1 VKIAFW
7 KKLLSHFTDLVLE
20 KKQSN
25 YSDKLEIVLSRGR
38 IALCTKNAMYSFEDL
53 YLNFR
58 TSFSKIDISGYKVEK
73 VLVLGAG
80 LLSVPYILEKK
91 HHKKFICKAVDI
103 DPAVLEA
110 ARKYALP
117 KLESDIELICADA
130 IDFVP
135 NEQEK
140 FDLVI
145 VDIFIDD
152 KVPTAFETLD
162 FLNSIKNLMLPEG
175 LLMFN
180 RMAQNEIALKKTE
193 AYYNQLFK
201 VVFKDAEMLVLNGNR
216 MLLGNYI
223 SKNRN

>member
-58 TSFSKIDISGYKVEK
+58 TSFSKIDISGYRVEK

-91 HHKKFICKAVDI
+91 YHKKFICKAVDI
-103 DPAVLEA
+103 DPVVLEA
-110 ARKYALP
+110 ARQYALP
-117 KLESDIELICADA
+117 KLESEIELICADA

-135 NEQEK
+135 NEKEK
-140 FDLVI
+140 FDLII

-152 KVPTAFETLD
+152 KIPMVFESAD
-162 FLNSIKNLMLPEG
+162 FLNSIKNLMLPEA

-180 RMAQNEIALKKTE
+180 RMAQNEIAIKKTE

-201 VVFKDAEMLVLNGNR
+201 IAFKDSEMLELNGNR

>member
-1 VKIAFW
+1 MKISFW
-7 KKLLSHFTDLVLE
+7 KKLLSHFTDIILE

-25 YSDKLEIVLSRGR
+25 YSEKLEIVLSRGR
-38 IALCTKNAMYSFEDL
+38 VALCTKNAMYSFEDL

-58 TSFSKIDISGYKVEK
+58 DSFLKIDISRYKVEK

-103 DPAVLEA
+103 DPAVLEV

-117 KLESDIELICADA
+117 KLQSEIELICSDA
-130 IDFVP
+130 IDFVRD
-135 NEQEK
+135 EQEK

-175 LLMFN
+175 FLMFN
-180 RMAQNEIALKKTE
+180 RMAQSENALKKTE
-193 AYYNQLFK
+193 VFYNQLFK
-201 VVFKDAEMLVLNGNR
+201 IVFKDAEMLVLSGNR